1 MKLINA
7 NWEFK
12 HFNVNTV
19 EIISEY
25 QDNIDI
31 FLSFVKENESEYTV
45 LKIPVLT
52 KGFIIPLQN
61 YGYNY
66 IETNVQM
73 TFNLSKN
80 ISSTTFT
87 TVINNSKVIEI
98 SDINWLKEKIISD
111 LIFEQ
116 DKISLDPFF
125 STTISNKRYSN
136 WMVDLVESGKAKAY
150 LVYFRFSVIGFF
162 VLKKNS
168 DFEYESFLAG
178 LFKEYSSSGLG
189 FLPIYYAIDYAK
201 KNGAKILT
209 TGTSINNLNSLKIH
223 LDLGY
228 KISNSYHILI
238 KHRKIKQ
245 K

>member
-87 TVINNSKVIEI
+87 TVM
-98 SDINWLKEKIISD
+98 
-111 LIFEQ
+111 
-116 DKISLDPFF
+116 F
-125 STTISNKRYSN
+125 ST
-136 WMVDLVESGKAKAY
+136 
-150 LVYFRFSVIGFF
+150 
-162 VLKKNS
+162 
-168 DFEYESFLAG
+168 SFLM
-178 LFKEYSSSGLG
+178 L
-189 FLPIYYAIDYAK
+189 
-201 KNGAKILT
+201 
-209 TGTSINNLNSLKIH
+209 
-223 LDLGY
+223 
-228 KISNSYHILI
+228 
-238 KHRKIKQ
+238 
-245 K
+245 